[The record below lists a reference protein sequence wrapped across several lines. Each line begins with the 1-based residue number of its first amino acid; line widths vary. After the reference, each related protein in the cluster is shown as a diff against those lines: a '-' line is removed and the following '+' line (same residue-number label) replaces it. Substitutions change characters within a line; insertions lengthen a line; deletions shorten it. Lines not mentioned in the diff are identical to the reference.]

1 MDFIQMT
8 VYYPGAGS
16 VDAILLGVAGN
27 VIRLAIDGWEDAAEF
42 RLVNGQWLSGDNE
55 PVEIDSQPEPW
66 WPQSSAGLPRPL
78 PRFCPVPATSTWV
91 N

>member
-1 MDFIQMT
+1 MT

-27 VIRLAIDGWEDAAEF
+27 VIRLAVDGCEDAAEF
-42 RLVNGQWLSGDNE
+42 RLVNGQWLSDYNE

-66 WPQSSAGLPRPL
+66 WTLSSTGTPSPLLRVRPMST
-78 PRFCPVPATSTWV
+78 TSIWV